1 MRGIKSNISKKK
13 NQGQIIPLIIFQDC
27 VLYCTA
33 QRMARY
39 GHIHS
44 YSLLCALKYK
54 YFLSKYHIIQLLFQM
69 ECVMVHIFML
79 ILVILE
85 QTSLTKSRDLRYALI
100 IQLEKYLC
108 VDEVSKWDQS
118 GGYRV

>member
-1 MRGIKSNISKKK
+1 
-13 NQGQIIPLIIFQDC
+13 
-27 VLYCTA
+27 
-33 QRMARY
+33 
-39 GHIHS
+39 
-44 YSLLCALKYK
+44 
-54 YFLSKYHIIQLLFQM
+54 M